1 MKTKIG
7 LIICLILVLIFFLF
21 TNRIDHQSN
30 AKRLAEEECFLVVEI
45 PPSSYTPEM
54 FKAKGYNPVTKKSCE
69 CNHYNRWWSSYK
81 NEIVAG
87 DTIIKKR
94 GELIFSIHKK
104 DSIIVHKY
112 KL

>member
-7 LIICLILVLIFFLF
+7 SIICLILILIFFLF

-30 AKRLAEEECFLVVEI
+30 AKRLAQEECSVVVEI
-45 PPSSYTPEM
+45 PPSLYTSEM
-54 FKAKGYNPVTKKSCE
+54 FKTKGYHPVTKKPCE

-81 NEIVAG
+81 TEVAAG

-104 DSIIVHKY
+104 DSIIFHKY